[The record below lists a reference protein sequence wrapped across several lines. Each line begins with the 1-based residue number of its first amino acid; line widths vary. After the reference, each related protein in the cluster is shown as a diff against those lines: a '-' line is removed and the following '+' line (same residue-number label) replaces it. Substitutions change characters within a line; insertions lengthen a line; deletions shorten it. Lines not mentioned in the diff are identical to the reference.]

1 MGKVIDKTADIL
13 QRLKE
18 QIESL
23 ILLFDNAVQENKLV
37 EVNQNE

>member
-1 MGKVIDKTADIL
+1 MAPVTDETADIL

>member
-1 MGKVIDKTADIL
+1 MGEVTNKTADIL

-37 EVNQNE
+37 EVKQNV